1 MVFVA
6 GIMLQVL
13 EFSGIEPVLVTG
25 VISLAAGYLTGRFRR
40 CQCEN
45 QGEAAV
51 RRLLIRTYNDPAYHL
66 LNDLT
71 FPVGSGTVQV
81 DHIFLSRFGV
91 FVIETRHHKVWTFWQ
106 QLMRYVAPRRQ
117 APRSVSGN
125 RCADVGFVREILHFI
140 PPEHIH
146 SLVVMTGDMIQSA
159 RLPAGV
165 CHLAELKQKLDGF
178 TDEIMSED
186 RLQFCIGRLEFY
198 RFYISSVTD
207 VEHQLR
213 LNRKFGDPLR

>member
-1 MVFVA
+1 
-6 GIMLQVL
+6 MLQVL
-13 EFSGIEPVLVTG
+13 EFSGIEPVVVTG
-25 VISLAAGYLTGRFRR
+25 VISLAAGYMTGRLRR

-51 RRLLIRTYNDPAYHL
+51 RKLLTRTFNDPAYHL

-71 FPVGSGTVQV
+71 FPVKNGTVQV

-91 FVIETRHHKVWTFWQ
+91 FVIETRHHTAWAFCQ
-106 QLMRYVAPRRQ
+106 QLMGRFTRYMAPRRQ
-117 APRSVSGN
+117 ESRSDSMSQ
-125 RCADVGFVREILHFI
+125 CADVGFVREILHFI

-146 SLVVMTGDMIQSA
+146 SLVVMTGDIVESA

-178 TDEIMSED
+178 ADEIMSED

-207 VEHQLR
+207 IEHQHR